1 MADTPPQ
8 ILQAPASPLWYHATL
23 YATLGLALGL
33 GYAFFVVGKDTLAA
47 DGVTTVCRA
56 ARAPLLLYR
65 AEKGA
70 WPEDFDLAKPPA
82 AVDAYGFRAAVAPH
96 LEKCA
101 VAGAWRFTTA
111 LPAAQ
116 GKPTLVFT
124 PAEAGS
130 STRRV
135 LGAVDARLDDG
146 QPAAG
151 RFRYD
156 DQAAAFTLKD
166 E

>member
-1 MADTPPQ
+1 MADTPPK
-8 ILQAPASPLWYHATL
+8 ILQAPTSPLWYHVTV
-23 YATLGLALGL
+23 YAALGLALGL
-33 GYAFFVVGKDTLAA
+33 GYAFLVVSKDTLAA
-47 DGVTTVCRA
+47 DGVTEVYRA
-56 ARAPLLLYR
+56 ARASLLHYR

-70 WPEDFDLAKPPA
+70 WPEDFDLAKAPE
-82 AVDAYGFRAAVAPH
+82 AVAAYGFRGAVAPL

-101 VAGAWRFTTA
+101 VPGAWRFTTA
-111 LPAAQ
+111 LPAAK

-130 STRRV
+130 SARRV
-135 LGAVDARLDDG
+135 LAAVDARIDDG

-151 RFRYD
+151 RFRCD
-156 DQAAAFTLKD
+156 DQAGAFTLKD